1 MEACI
6 LEEDL
11 CLMRPLQIIDIARI
25 RRYASAAEIA
35 ENTFV
40 PHPYP
45 AEAASEFVET
55 ARENWRL
62 DESYVFA
69 IMEKSTGAFVGV
81 MGIHPKAAHNSAEVD
96 YWIGKPF
103 WGRGLASAAL
113 RLIIEFGFERLG
125 LNRIEAGHFPHNP
138 ASGRVM
144 QKANM
149 RYEGRRRQAIFHR
162 EAYTDLLLYAILR
175 EDYQQDLAVE

>member
-6 LEEDL
+6 LEADS
-11 CLMRPLQIIDIARI
+11 CLMRPLQTLDIARI
-25 RRYASAAEIA
+25 RCYASAIEIA

-45 AEAASEFVET
+45 AAAASEFVET
-55 ARENWRL
+55 ARENWRIN
-62 DESYVFA
+62 EAFVFA
-69 IMEKSTGAFVGV
+69 IVEKSTGAFTGV
-81 MGIHPKAAHNSAEVD
+81 MGIHPKAAHNYAEVG

-113 RLIIEFGFERLG
+113 RLIIEFGFERLQ

-149 RYEGRRRQAIFHR
+149 RYEGRHRQAIFHR
-162 EAYTDLLLYAILR
+162 EAYKDFLLYSHSARGLSAR
-175 EDYQQDLAVE
+175 FGC